1 MAKWEEYRRFAAE
14 CLELAQ
20 KAQALEETLRL
31 LEMAQRW
38 VLLAERAASCRDAE
52 VTRLERRKVE
62 LTWILAQ
69 EDDQIPAWKSHNI
82 RKNAFSGP
90 ARPEW

>member
-1 MAKWEEYRRFAAE
+1 MAKWEEDRRFAAE

-38 VLLAERAASCRDAE
+38 VLLAERAASAE
-52 VTRLERRKVE
+52 M
-62 LTWILAQ
+62 Q
-69 EDDQIPAWKSHNI
+69 KSQDL
-82 RKNAFSGP
+82 K
-90 ARPEW
+90 EEK